1 MKNNHHLYNHFCF
14 YYALMATITVY
25 YHSQQISKEIMII
38 KSFLTIYFVYF
49 IMTRQEIFLK
59 RMDVL
64 NIVYYIL
71 LENLKSLGVLI
82 EFY

>member
-1 MKNNHHLYNHFCF
+1 
-14 YYALMATITVY
+14 MATITVY

>member
-1 MKNNHHLYNHFCF
+1 
-14 YYALMATITVY
+14 MATITVY

-49 IMTRQEIFLK
+49 IMTRQELFLK

>member
-1 MKNNHHLYNHFCF
+1 
-14 YYALMATITVY
+14 MATITVY

-64 NIVYYIL
+64 NDVLNIVYYFL
-71 LENLKSLGVLI
+71 LENLKLLGVLI

>member
-1 MKNNHHLYNHFCF
+1 
-14 YYALMATITVY
+14 MATITVY

-64 NIVYYIL
+64 NIVYYFL